1 MWSPHPSNE
10 FQGPLFVPVDS
21 ELVNSP
27 PNPNIFGGGRLHP
40 KQPINLPSGVS
51 TNNPPGTNKWY
62 TQLILPPRGTD
73 PIYPLPYALA
83 LLDGQSLLSTQ
94 NAIPYVGFGISHSAT
109 KDIVFGPPVSTGASQ
124 PVKYYLNP
132 LVITMC
138 FGARELD
145 TRNLTPTLTDW
156 SELVAHFTISCANNS
171 MISIPICRGA
181 AFMTMIYTGL
191 TPIIRST
198 LAIVRLTQDQTNI
211 HGFIKYRIQYNDQS
225 TWLLYAQPVNGFP
238 HLNLQQVNQTEMAHS
253 MGIWSGIIQVVKMSE
268 SYSSP
273 SSSSDQCLQEESVY
287 DRGVGVWVHKA
298 SISSGPRG
306 SGSYSFDWFSQ
317 GPRAHAQAPLIFALP
332 HHSEAMLRPVETK
345 PPISI
350 ASRVNGH
357 MRLYQSSQWTF
368 RENLRLAKNLG
379 ITPIYEN
386 DSSSP
391 LAQSCKTTLTDI
403 FIKELDV
410 DFEAEA
416 NLDSYYFAGKKFAK
430 QALQCLTAARILK
443 DDDLTSICLEKAKR
457 SFLRFVRG
465 PHRASRLVYDQ
476 TWKGLI
482 SSSIFKTG
490 NEYDD
495 FGNGVYN
502 DHHFHFS
509 YLIHAAAILVHL
521 DPTLFPEV
529 GLYINN
535 LIRDIN
541 NPTAHD
547 RFFPLFRCF
556 DWFLGHSLA
565 TGLTPSF
572 DGKNQESCSEDIKT
586 HAVTLDSFLY
596 SLKAWAEATH
606 NDTLQDLVELQLMI
620 LRRSINNYYLMKD
633 DNSLIPTSF
642 KANKVPGILFE
653 NKADYTTFFS
663 DSRDA
668 IHMIQVIPITL
679 ATPFFRSKDFIEEE
693 WRSTGGGG
701 TPMSEIAQSFAN
713 GYRTLLFLQYGL
725 VNPKFV
731 LETFLKRVTSGQEIP
746 LDDGLSLSWALGFL
760 ITQLY
765 NGS

>member
-1 MWSPHPSNE
+1 MHSSHSSNE
-10 FQGPLFVPVDS
+10 FQGPLFIPVDS
-21 ELVNSP
+21 GLINSP
-27 PNPNIFGGGRLHP
+27 PDPNIFGGGQLHP
-40 KQPINLPSGVS
+40 KKPINLPSKPS
-51 TNNPPGTNKWY
+51 SNHPPGTNKWY

-83 LLDGQSLLSTQ
+83 VLDGQSLLSTQ
-94 NAIPYVGFGISHSAT
+94 NAIPYVGLGISHSAT
-109 KDIVFGPPVSTGASQ
+109 RDIVFGPPVSAGASQ

-145 TRNLTPTLTDW
+145 SRNLTPTLTDW

-198 LAIVRLTQDQTNI
+198 LAIVSLTQDQTNF
-211 HGFIKYRIQYNDQS
+211 HGFIKYRIQFNDQS

-238 HLNLQQVNQTEMAHS
+238 HLNLQQVTQTEMVHS
-253 MGIWSGIIQVVKMSE
+253 MGPWSGIIQVVKMSE

-273 SSSSDQCLQEESVY
+273 SSSSDQRHQEESVY
-287 DRGVGVWVHKA
+287 DRGVGVWVDKA
-298 SISSGPRG
+298 CISSGPRG
-306 SGSYSFDWFSQ
+306 SGSYSFDWFTQ

-332 HHSEAMLRPVETK
+332 HHTEAMLN
-345 PPISI
+345 PIEI
-350 ASRVNGH
+350 EPRIMLASRVTGQ
-357 MRLYQSSQWTF
+357 MRLYQSSQWAF
-368 RENLRLAKNLG
+368 REDLRLAKNLG
-379 ITPIYEN
+379 ITPIYDN
-386 DSSSP
+386 DSSPSP

-403 FIKELDV
+403 FIKELEV
-410 DFEAEA
+410 DFEGEA
-416 NLDSYYFAGKKFAK
+416 SLDSYYFAGKKFAK
-430 QALQCLTAARILK
+430 QALQCLTAGRILK
-443 DDDLTSICLEKAKR
+443 DDDLASICIEKTKR
-457 SFLRFVRG
+457 SFLQFVRG
-465 PHRASRLVYDQ
+465 PHPASRLVYDQ

-482 SSSIFKTG
+482 SSSMFKTG

-509 YLIHAAAILVHL
+509 YLIHAASILVHL
-521 DPTLFPEV
+521 DPTFFPEV

-541 NPTAHD
+541 NSTVHD
-547 RFFPLFRCF
+547 GHFPLFRCF

-565 TGLTPSF
+565 TGLTPSL
-572 DGKNQESCSEDIKT
+572 DGKNQESCSEDIN
-586 HAVTLDSFLY
+586 FLY
-596 SLKAWAEATH
+596 SLKTWAEATH

-620 LRRSINNYYLMKD
+620 LRRSINSYYLMKD
-633 DNSLIPTSF
+633 DNPLIPTSF

-679 ATPFFRSKDFIEEE
+679 ATPFFRRKDFIEEE
-693 WRSTGGGG
+693 WRSTGGCGNSI
-701 TPMSEIAQSFAN
+701 SEIAQSFAN
-713 GYRTLLFLQYGL
+713 GYCTLLFLQYGI
-725 VNPKFV
+725 VNPIFV
-731 LETFLKRVTSGQEIP
+731 LETFRKRITSGQEIP
-746 LDDGLSLSWALGFL
+746 LDDGISLSWALGFL
-760 ITQLY
+760 MTQLDH
-765 NGS
+765 GS